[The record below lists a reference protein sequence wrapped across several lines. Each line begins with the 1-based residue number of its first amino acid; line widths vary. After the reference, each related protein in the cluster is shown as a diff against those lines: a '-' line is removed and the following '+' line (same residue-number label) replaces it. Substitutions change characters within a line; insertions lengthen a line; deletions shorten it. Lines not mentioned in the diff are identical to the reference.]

1 MQSFFVLFC
10 FFAILI
16 LVIRF
21 LYQKNDIIKFYSI
34 GLDSGFKIKEIY
46 LLYKA
51 ASFANLSEPCALFLS
66 VNALNNCIAFIIRD
80 AKNRNIENHPKII
93 SFIDKLYKYR
103 TKVELDPKNS
113 HSMKTTKSL
122 KTGQKLRIV
131 LRGFGVFSSKV
142 VNAGRNLVITI
153 PLQNNSIL
161 LAGSEWIGKEITV
174 YLKRPGDA
182 GYYFDTV
189 VEDVASFNGATTLL
203 LKHTERLIRSQK
215 RRSVRCVC
223 NVLAQLYIVN
233 SETVSQTA
241 IETSTGLKC
250 LLEDISEDGALIRI
264 GGKGQKDTQIKI
276 QFQLGED
283 FLVMYGIV
291 RAVEYNAEINQSR
304 LHFECLNISPKM
316 KNQILTY
323 VYNVMPQEE
332 KEVLE
337 AIEQAEQD
345 ASDAD
350 KNDEKNYGENK
361 TNESQTEKSQFTE
374 NQNEQMVENLEH
386 TQKFEAFLK
395 SDNQ

>member
-1 MQSFFVLFC
+1 MQSFFILFC

-16 LVIRF
+16 IVIRF

-51 ASFANLSEPCALFLS
+51 ASFASISDPCALFLS
-66 VNALNNCIAFIIRD
+66 INALNNCIAFIIRD

-103 TKVELDPKNS
+103 TKVELDSKNS
-113 HSMKTTKSL
+113 NSMKSTKSL

-142 VNAGRNLVITI
+142 VNAGRNLVITL
-153 PLQNNSIL
+153 PLQNNTIL
-161 LAGSEWIGKEITV
+161 LAGSEWIGREITV

-189 VEDVASFNGATTLL
+189 VENVTSFNGASTLL

-215 RRSVRCVC
+215 RRSVRIAC
-223 NVLAQLYIVN
+223 NVFAQLYIVN

-264 GGKGQKDTQIKI
+264 GGKGQKDIQIKI

-283 FLVMYGIV
+283 FVVMYGIV
-291 RAVEYNAEINQSR
+291 RAVEYNEEINQSR
-304 LHFECLNISPKM
+304 LHFECTNISPKM
-316 KNQILTY
+316 KNHILTY
-323 VYNVMPQEE
+323 VYNVMPPEE
-332 KEVLE
+332 KEILE

-345 ASDAD
+345 ASDTD
-350 KNDEKNYGENK
+350 SKNENK
-361 TNESQTEKSQFTE
+361 VDE
-374 NQNEQMVENLEH
+374 NQLNEKIKEQVVENTEH
-386 TQKFEAFLK
+386 THKFEAFLK
-395 SDNQ
+395 SENQ